1 VPPIAVEKIK
11 ALHEKGDLGG
21 IVKFIRNTMNV
32 NVRLA
37 LHWTTEQSRMNAPAW
52 IRLPEKVPYY
62 GTDAFKEMKADM
74 FIVKEFAQAASCNQ
88 FAIVVAHEFSHVVL
102 DAIGHPLRKDEKAVD
117 LTAMLLG
124 FSYCIAQAHTQLCW
138 SATTN
143 SSAGAWGILAS
154 AK

>member
-1 VPPIAVEKIK
+1 
-11 ALHEKGDLGG
+11 
-21 IVKFIRNTMNV
+21 
-32 NVRLA
+32 
-37 LHWTTEQSRMNAPAW
+37 MNAPAW

-124 FSYCIAQAHTQLCW
+124 FSYCIAQAHTQLCR